1 MNSFP
6 ATAEVWRP
14 RSALELADCFA
25 GLRQAGSALACRPLA
40 ELLEPLER
48 LGQLWKPGA
57 EYHQQGLALLAGTFS
72 RRAVEAALASLVLAM
87 RPSILAAGLT
97 REFGRLDLL
106 DKWQADDQGIGHV
119 RAFPLGVIAQILAG
133 NVFLGGA
140 IALSR
145 SLLTR
150 NATLLK
156 LSSEDSGF
164 TALFVRA
171 LREADPREVLSR
183 SLVVASWNSRE
194 QHLNDVVRAEADGI
208 VVWGGAAAVAAY
220 PSERCR
226 GRVIHY
232 GPRLGVGLVLA
243 GSDLGQVLPALAW
256 DVALWEQQAC
266 SSPRLLLVEDASPPH
281 DLARQ
286 VARGLAN
293 ALKQLRTSMP
303 PRPLTLDEKAE
314 ILSLRELAR
323 WTGQGADE
331 SAGSA
336 MDHTVLRAE
345 RIPQEI
351 PVGYRTVVVV
361 PVPELSEVPTVLGPY
376 RDVLQ
381 TAVLAAPPARWPEA
395 VDLLVRAGLTEVA
408 AAGASAA
415 RFLGLPHEGEFALR
429 RLVRLVGI
437 DLGAGPLCYPERD
450 PRATAAVASVLTAG
464 Q

>member
-6 ATAEVWRP
+6 PTDEVWHP
-14 RSALELADCFA
+14 RSAPELAECFA
-25 GLRQAGSALACRPLA
+25 GLRQSGSVLARRTLA

-48 LGQLWKPGA
+48 LGQVWKPGS
-57 EYHQQGLALLAGTFS
+57 EYHQQGLALLAGAFS
-72 RRAVEAALASLVLAM
+72 RRAVEAALESLVLAM
-87 RPSILAAGLT
+87 HPQVLAAGLA
-97 REFGRLDLL
+97 REFGRLDLV

-119 RAFPLGVIAQILAG
+119 RAFPLGAIAQILAG

-140 IALSR
+140 IALSQ

-156 LSSEDSGF
+156 LSREDSGF

-171 LREADPREVLSR
+171 LREADPGEILSR
-183 SLVVASWNSRE
+183 SLVVASWDSQE
-194 QHLNDVVRAEADGI
+194 DHLNDVVRAEADGI

-243 GSDLGQVLPALAW
+243 GSDLGKAIPALAW

-266 SSPRLLLVEDASPPH
+266 SSPRLLLVEDASPTH

-293 ALKQLRTSMP
+293 ALKQMWAVMP

-314 ILSLRELAR
+314 VLSLRELAR
-323 WTGQGADE
+323 WTGQAADE
-331 SAGSA
+331 SASGA
-336 MDHTVLRAE
+336 MDHTVLLAE
-345 RIPQEI
+345 RIPPEI
-351 PVGYRTVVVV
+351 PVGYRTVVIV
-361 PVPELSEVPTVLGPY
+361 PVPELSEVPTMLGPY
-376 RDVLQ
+376 RDMLQ
-381 TAVLAAPPARWPEA
+381 TGVLAAPPARWPAA
-395 VDLLVRAGLTEVA
+395 VGLLVRAGLTEVA

-429 RLVRLVGI
+429 RLVRLIGI

-450 PRATAAVASVLTAG
+450 PTASAAVASALMAG